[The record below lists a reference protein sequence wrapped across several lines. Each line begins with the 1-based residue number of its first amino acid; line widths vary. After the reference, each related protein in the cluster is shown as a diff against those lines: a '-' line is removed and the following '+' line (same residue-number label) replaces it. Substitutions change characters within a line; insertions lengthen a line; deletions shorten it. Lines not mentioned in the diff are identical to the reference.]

1 MNVVMSVVFFIAGV
15 IFLGSKVNLEVIYR
29 SQFNVITI
37 NTVIIGF
44 LFTSLSLLLGFFKED
59 LLEYLEDMEC
69 MEKIYK
75 KISYGIGLACAT
87 IAICFFNLLFIYSEP
102 SIASFNNYLL
112 ATEVTSVIFVF
123 VNFLLAL
130 INVKVVINSIRKE
143 RKRKRNE
150 ERANKKINCKLKN

>member
-1 MNVVMSVVFFIAGV
+1 MNVVLSAILFIAGTV
-15 IFLGSKVNLEVIYR
+15 FLGSKVNLEIIYR

-59 LLEYLEDMEC
+59 LLEYLEDMDC

-75 KISYGIGLACAT
+75 KISHGIGLACVT
-87 IAICFFNLLFIYSEP
+87 IAICFFNLLYIYNKPE
-102 SIASFNNYLL
+102 IASVNNYFL
-112 ATEVTSVIFVF
+112 AIEVTLVIFVF

-130 INVKVVINSIRKE
+130 INVEIVIKSIRKE
-143 RKRKRNE
+143 RKRKRDE
-150 ERANKKINCKLKN
+150 ERANKKINGKLSK